1 MSYSSCRAHF
11 FLCSSQT
18 PLPIHSQQWF
28 QNIDNLSGLCV
39 PDMPFS
45 LIENLAASKKHFF
58 FFSAWKSRGGECEQ
72 IARNNHLYASAFLS
86 QEASSFFSR
95 FPISLPPFSTMVI
108 KDGKVHRRSTIT
120 TTPPPLNPVE
130 RAYASELA
138 SLQKRVKSNPHQ
150 DYYYHD
156 TSTTGTT
163 PKWTLKRKRSLTKSN
178 LQHHNKRNN
187 NDKRSSSSSNN
198 NKPESESESESPTAV
213 DLISPTG
220 QTHWSTISLSD
231 LLATPRRSD
240 IPDFPGKTDR
250 HVYRDKAYKRARAGL
265 LKSRYSPWDYV
276 SNGALP
282 NTACKIQSPKEK
294 IWWKIQNI
302 AYDRRDANGI
312 MIREG
317 YLTEWYFNAELG
329 RGGVWYRQPKML
341 EPGPRGYLPKAW
353 LYRWV
358 VVARR
363 NKGGEWW
370 DGGIG
375 PRDERVE
382 IYCYD
387 HDHDHDHALV
397 GVDVESG
404 KNTKATA
411 TATVVEK
418 RSSSSSSMKKISPV
432 LDSTGL
438 SFCRWEKVQQQ
449 QEQHQQQ
456 LKKAPPPPP
465 PPPNPTL
472 PHLPNLPNPSNN
484 NNKNNTKKPSANR
497 KRKRKSKLVPD
508 SIINPHNPHDLHPHP
523 NTDDKEQPP
532 PKRHQ
537 THQKRPSAPTP
548 IPIPTAVKATTSPK
562 FHYTK
567 EFSAEIDE
575 AGLSIV
581 RWRRRHHNL

>member
-1 MSYSSCRAHF
+1 
-11 FLCSSQT
+11 
-18 PLPIHSQQWF
+18 
-28 QNIDNLSGLCV
+28 
-39 PDMPFS
+39 
-45 LIENLAASKKHFF
+45 
-58 FFSAWKSRGGECEQ
+58 
-72 IARNNHLYASAFLS
+72 
-86 QEASSFFSR
+86 
-95 FPISLPPFSTMVI
+95 MVI
-108 KDGKVHRRSTIT
+108 TDGKVHRRSTIT
-120 TTPPPLNPVE
+120 TTKTTTPLNPVE

-178 LQHHNKRNN
+178 LHHHNKRNKN
-187 NDKRSSSSSNN
+187 NN
-198 NKPESESESESPTAV
+198 NKRNSSSKPEESPTAV

-220 QTHWSTISLSD
+220 QTHWSTISLTD

-265 LKSRYSPWDYV
+265 LKSQYSPWDYV

-282 NTACKIQSPKEK
+282 VSEQPNKFISPKEK
-294 IWWKIQNI
+294 IWWKIQNT
-302 AYDRRDANGI
+302 AYDRRDADGI

-317 YLTEWYFNAELG
+317 YLTEWYFNAEL

-341 EPGPRGYLPKAW
+341 EPGPRGYVPKAW

-358 VVARR
+358 VVARRR

-382 IYCYD
+382 IFYY
-387 HDHDHDHALV
+387 HDHALV

-404 KNTKATA
+404 NITEAAT
-411 TATVVEK
+411 TAVEK
-418 RSSSSSSMKKISPV
+418 GKKISPV

-438 SFCRWEKVQQQ
+438 SFCRWEKAQQQ
-449 QEQHQQQ
+449 QHQEQHQ

-465 PPPNPTL
+465 PQPNPTL
-472 PHLPNLPNPSNN
+472 PHLPNPSSNN
-484 NNKNNTKKPSANR
+484 NNNNTKKTPTN
-497 KRKRKSKLVPD
+497 RKRKSKLQLVPD
-508 SIINPHNPHDLHPHP
+508 SIINPHNPHDLHLHP
-523 NTDDKEQPP
+523 NTDDKDQPPP

-537 THQKRPSAPTP
+537 THQKKSSTP
-548 IPIPTAVKATTSPK
+548 IPTTVKATTTATTTSPK

>member
-1 MSYSSCRAHF
+1 
-11 FLCSSQT
+11 
-18 PLPIHSQQWF
+18 
-28 QNIDNLSGLCV
+28 
-39 PDMPFS
+39 
-45 LIENLAASKKHFF
+45 
-58 FFSAWKSRGGECEQ
+58 
-72 IARNNHLYASAFLS
+72 
-86 QEASSFFSR
+86 
-95 FPISLPPFSTMVI
+95 MVI
-108 KDGKVHRRSTIT
+108 TDGKVHRRSTITTTT

-130 RAYASELA
+130 RAYATELA

-178 LQHHNKRNN
+178 LHHHNKRS
-187 NDKRSSSSSNN
+187 KS
-198 NKPESESESESPTAV
+198 KPEENEESPTAV

-220 QTHWSTISLSD
+220 QTHWSTISLTD

-265 LKSRYSPWDYV
+265 LKSQYSPWDYV

-282 NTACKIQSPKEK
+282 ESASEQQPNKFISPKEK
-294 IWWKIQNI
+294 IWWKIQNT
-302 AYDRRDANGI
+302 AYDRRDADGI

-317 YLTEWYFNAELG
+317 YLTEWYFNAEL

-363 NKGGEWW
+363 NKGGECW

-375 PRDERVE
+375 PRGERVE

-387 HDHDHDHALV
+387 HDHDHALV
-397 GVDVESG
+397 GVDMESG
-404 KNTKATA
+404 NNTEATA
-411 TATVVEK
+411 MATVVEK
-418 RSSSSSSMKKISPV
+418 GSSSSSMKKIIPV
-432 LDSTGL
+432 IDSTGL
-438 SFCRWEKVQQQ
+438 SFCRWEKVQK
-449 QEQHQQQ
+449 QHQ
-456 LKKAPPPPP
+456 LKKAAAPPPPP
-465 PPPNPTL
+465 PNQTLPHPPNPS
-472 PHLPNLPNPSNN
+472 SNN
-484 NNKNNTKKPSANR
+484 KKPPTNR
-497 KRKRKSKLVPD
+497 KRKLQLQLVPD
-508 SIINPHNPHDLHPHP
+508 PINPHP
-523 NTDDKEQPP
+523 NTDDKDQPP

-537 THQKRPSAPTP
+537 TRNNQNQQKNHPISTTPT
-548 IPIPTAVKATTSPK
+548 VKATTTATTSTTPK

-581 RWRRRHHNL
+581 RWRRRHHDS

>member
-1 MSYSSCRAHF
+1 
-11 FLCSSQT
+11 
-18 PLPIHSQQWF
+18 
-28 QNIDNLSGLCV
+28 
-39 PDMPFS
+39 
-45 LIENLAASKKHFF
+45 
-58 FFSAWKSRGGECEQ
+58 
-72 IARNNHLYASAFLS
+72 
-86 QEASSFFSR
+86 
-95 FPISLPPFSTMVI
+95 MVI
-108 KDGKVHRRSTIT
+108 TDGKVHRRSTIT
-120 TTPPPLNPVE
+120 TTTTPPPLNPAE

-156 TSTTGTT
+156 TSTAGTT

-178 LQHHNKRNN
+178 LHHHNKRNN
-187 NDKRSSSSSNN
+187 SSSSNS
-198 NKPESESESESPTAV
+198 KPEENEESESPTAV

-220 QTHWSTISLSD
+220 QTHWSTISLTD
-231 LLATPRRSD
+231 LLAAPRRSD

-265 LKSRYSPWDYV
+265 LKSQYSPWDYV

-282 NTACKIQSPKEK
+282 ESASEQNKVMRQACKIQSPKEK
-294 IWWKIQNI
+294 IWWKIQNT
-302 AYDRRDANGI
+302 AYDRRDVNGI

-317 YLTEWYFNAELG
+317 YLTEWYFNAEL

-341 EPGPRGYLPKAW
+341 EPGPRGYVPKAW

-358 VVARR
+358 VGRGKRRR
-363 NKGGEWW
+363 NVKGECCWW
-370 DGGIG
+370 DVGIG

-387 HDHDHDHALV
+387 HALV

-404 KNTKATA
+404 KNAEATA
-411 TATVVEK
+411 MATAVVEK
-418 RSSSSSSMKKISPV
+418 GSSSSSSMKKIPV

-438 SFCRWEKVQQQ
+438 SFCRWEKVQEQQ
-449 QEQHQQQ
+449 HQ
-456 LKKAPPPPP
+456 LKKAAAAPQPNQTLPH
-465 PPPNPTL
+465 PPNPS
-472 PHLPNLPNPSNN
+472 SNN
-484 NNKNNTKKPSANR
+484 KKPPNNR
-497 KRKRKSKLVPD
+497 KRKLQLQLVPD
-508 SIINPHNPHDLHPHP
+508 PINPHP

-537 THQKRPSAPTP
+537 TRNNQNQQKSPPISTTPT
-548 IPIPTAVKATTSPK
+548 VKATTTATSTTPK

>member
-1 MSYSSCRAHF
+1 
-11 FLCSSQT
+11 
-18 PLPIHSQQWF
+18 
-28 QNIDNLSGLCV
+28 
-39 PDMPFS
+39 
-45 LIENLAASKKHFF
+45 
-58 FFSAWKSRGGECEQ
+58 
-72 IARNNHLYASAFLS
+72 
-86 QEASSFFSR
+86 
-95 FPISLPPFSTMVI
+95 MVI
-108 KDGKVHRRSTIT
+108 TDGKVHRRSTIT
-120 TTPPPLNPVE
+120 TTTTPPPPLNPVE
-130 RAYASELA
+130 RAYATELA
-138 SLQKRVKSNPHQ
+138 SLQKRVNSNPHQ

-178 LQHHNKRNN
+178 LHHHNKRNN
-187 NDKRSSSSSNN
+187 KRSSNNSSNS
-198 NKPESESESESPTAV
+198 KPESEKESESPTAV

-220 QTHWSTISLSD
+220 QTHWSTISLTD

-265 LKSRYSPWDYV
+265 LKSQYSPWDYV

-282 NTACKIQSPKEK
+282 ESASASEQQPNKFISPKEK
-294 IWWKIQNI
+294 IWWKIQNT
-302 AYDRRDANGI
+302 AYDRRDADGI

-317 YLTEWYFNAELG
+317 YLTEWYFNAEL

-341 EPGPRGYLPKAW
+341 EPGPRGYVPKAW

-363 NKGGEWW
+363 RNKGGECW

-375 PRDERVE
+375 PRDERIE
-382 IYCYD
+382 IFCY
-387 HDHDHDHALV
+387 DHALV

-404 KNTKATA
+404 NNTQAAT
-411 TATVVEK
+411 TVEK
-418 RSSSSSSMKKISPV
+418 GSSSSSSMKKITSV

-449 QEQHQQQ
+449 QHQ
-456 LKKAPPPPP
+456 LRIPAPPA
-465 PPPNPTL
+465 PPPNPTP
-472 PHLPNLPNPSNN
+472 PHLPNPSSND
-484 NNKNNTKKPSANR
+484 NNKNKKPPTNR
-497 KRKRKSKLVPD
+497 KRKLQPQLVPD
-508 SIINPHNPHDLHPHP
+508 SINPHPHP

-537 THQKRPSAPTP
+537 TRNNQNQQKSPPISTTPT
-548 IPIPTAVKATTSPK
+548 VKAFTTTATTTTPK

-581 RWRRRHHNL
+581 RWRRRHHDS

>member
-1 MSYSSCRAHF
+1 
-11 FLCSSQT
+11 
-18 PLPIHSQQWF
+18 
-28 QNIDNLSGLCV
+28 
-39 PDMPFS
+39 
-45 LIENLAASKKHFF
+45 
-58 FFSAWKSRGGECEQ
+58 
-72 IARNNHLYASAFLS
+72 
-86 QEASSFFSR
+86 
-95 FPISLPPFSTMVI
+95 MVI
-108 KDGKVHRRSTIT
+108 TDGKVHRRSTIT
-120 TTPPPLNPVE
+120 TTTATTTLLNPVE
-130 RAYASELA
+130 RAYATELA

-178 LQHHNKRNN
+178 LHHHNKRNN
-187 NDKRSSSSSNN
+187 NKRSSNN
-198 NKPESESESESPTAV
+198 SKPEEKEESPTAV

-231 LLATPRRSD
+231 LLAAPRRSD

-265 LKSRYSPWDYV
+265 LKSKYSPWDYV

-282 NTACKIQSPKEK
+282 ASASASEQQSNKGPQQQQLQQQPNKIQTPKEK
-294 IWWKIQNI
+294 IWWKIQNT

-317 YLTEWYFNAELG
+317 YLTEWYFNAEL

-341 EPGPRGYLPKAW
+341 EPGPRGYVPKAW

-363 NKGGEWW
+363 NKGGECW
-370 DGGIG
+370 DVGIG

-382 IYCYD
+382 IFYYY
-387 HDHDHDHALV
+387 HDHDHALV
-397 GVDVESG
+397 GVGVESG
-404 KNTKATA
+404 KNTEATA
-411 TATVVEK
+411 TATAVEK
-418 RSSSSSSMKKISPV
+418 RSSSSMKKITPV

-449 QEQHQQQ
+449 QQQ
-456 LKKAPPPPP
+456 LRIPAPAP

-472 PHLPNLPNPSNN
+472 SHLPNPSNN
-484 NNKNNTKKPSANR
+484 NKKPPT
-497 KRKRKSKLVPD
+497 KRKRKLQLQLVPD
-508 SIINPHNPHDLHPHP
+508 SIINPHNPHPHLHP
-523 NTDDKEQPP
+523 NTDDKEPSSQPPP

-537 THQKRPSAPTP
+537 TRNNQNQQKNPPISTTTTPT
-548 IPIPTAVKATTSPK
+548 TVEATTSTTPK

-581 RWRRRHHNL
+581 RWRRRHHDS

>member
-1 MSYSSCRAHF
+1 
-11 FLCSSQT
+11 
-18 PLPIHSQQWF
+18 
-28 QNIDNLSGLCV
+28 
-39 PDMPFS
+39 
-45 LIENLAASKKHFF
+45 
-58 FFSAWKSRGGECEQ
+58 
-72 IARNNHLYASAFLS
+72 
-86 QEASSFFSR
+86 
-95 FPISLPPFSTMVI
+95 MVI
-108 KDGKVHRRSTIT
+108 TDGKVHRRSTIT
-120 TTPPPLNPVE
+120 TTTATPPLNPAE

-178 LQHHNKRNN
+178 LHHHNKRNN
-187 NDKRSSSSSNN
+187 NNS
-198 NKPESESESESPTAV
+198 KPESEKESESPTAV

-220 QTHWSTISLSD
+220 QTHWSTISLTD

-282 NTACKIQSPKEK
+282 NTACKVQTPKEK

-341 EPGPRGYLPKAW
+341 EPGPRGYVPKAW

-363 NKGGEWW
+363 NKGGECW

-387 HDHDHDHALV
+387 HALV

-404 KNTKATA
+404 NNTEATA
-411 TATVVEK
+411 TAVEK
-418 RSSSSSSMKKISPV
+418 RSSSSSSMKNLSPV
-432 LDSTGL
+432 LESTGL

-449 QEQHQQQ
+449 QHQQ
-456 LKKAPPPPP
+456 LKKA

-472 PHLPNLPNPSNN
+472 PHLPNPSSSNNN
-484 NNKNNTKKPSANR
+484 NNKNTKKPPTNR
-497 KRKRKSKLVPD
+497 KRKLQLQLVPD
-508 SIINPHNPHDLHPHP
+508 SINPHPHP
-523 NTDDKEQPP
+523 NTEDKDQPP

-537 THQKRPSAPTP
+537 TRNHQTHQKKPSTPTP
-548 IPIPTAVKATTSPK
+548 IPTTVKAFTTTATTTTPR

-581 RWRRRHHNL
+581 RWRRRQS

>member
-1 MSYSSCRAHF
+1 
-11 FLCSSQT
+11 
-18 PLPIHSQQWF
+18 
-28 QNIDNLSGLCV
+28 
-39 PDMPFS
+39 
-45 LIENLAASKKHFF
+45 
-58 FFSAWKSRGGECEQ
+58 
-72 IARNNHLYASAFLS
+72 
-86 QEASSFFSR
+86 
-95 FPISLPPFSTMVI
+95 MVI
-108 KDGKVHRRSTIT
+108 TDGKVHRRSTIT
-120 TTPPPLNPVE
+120 TTTTPLNPVE
-130 RAYASELA
+130 RAYATELA

-150 DYYYHD
+150 NYYYHD

-178 LQHHNKRNN
+178 LHHHNKRN
-187 NDKRSSSSSNN
+187 KNN
-198 NKPESESESESPTAV
+198 NSKPEEKEKEESPTAV

-231 LLATPRRSD
+231 LLAAPRRSD

-265 LKSRYSPWDYV
+265 LKSQYSPWDYV

-282 NTACKIQSPKEK
+282 ESASEQPNKGQQQQQQQPNKILSPKEK
-294 IWWKIQNI
+294 IWWKIQNT

-317 YLTEWYFNAELG
+317 YLTEWYFNSEL

-341 EPGPRGYLPKAW
+341 EPGPEGYVPKAW

-363 NKGGEWW
+363 NKGGECW
-370 DGGIG
+370 DVGIG

-382 IYCYD
+382 IYYY
-387 HDHDHDHALV
+387 HDHALV

-404 KNTKATA
+404 NNTEAAT
-411 TATVVEK
+411 TAVEK
-418 RSSSSSSMKKISPV
+418 GKKITPV

-438 SFCRWEKVQQQ
+438 SFCRWEKVQ
-449 QEQHQQQ
+449 EQQQQ
-456 LKKAPPPPP
+456 LRIPPAAATAPPPQ
-465 PPPNPTL
+465 PNQIPL
-472 PHLPNLPNPSNN
+472 HPPNPSNN
-484 NNKNNTKKPSANR
+484 NNNNKKPPT
-497 KRKRKSKLVPD
+497 KRKRKTKLQLVPD
-508 SIINPHNPHDLHPHP
+508 SINPHP
-523 NTDDKEQPP
+523 NTDDKEPPSSSQPPP

-537 THQKRPSAPTP
+537 THQKKPSTPTP
-548 IPIPTAVKATTSPK
+548 TTVKATTSTTPK

-581 RWRRRHHNL
+581 RWRRRHHNS

>member
-1 MSYSSCRAHF
+1 
-11 FLCSSQT
+11 
-18 PLPIHSQQWF
+18 
-28 QNIDNLSGLCV
+28 
-39 PDMPFS
+39 
-45 LIENLAASKKHFF
+45 
-58 FFSAWKSRGGECEQ
+58 
-72 IARNNHLYASAFLS
+72 
-86 QEASSFFSR
+86 
-95 FPISLPPFSTMVI
+95 MVI
-108 KDGKVHRRSTIT
+108 TDGKVHRRSTIT
-120 TTPPPLNPVE
+120 TTTTPLNPVE
-130 RAYASELA
+130 RAYATELA

-178 LQHHNKRNN
+178 LHHHNKRN
-187 NDKRSSSSSNN
+187 KNN
-198 NKPESESESESPTAV
+198 NSKPEEKEKEESPTAV

-220 QTHWSTISLSD
+220 QTHWSTISLTD
-231 LLATPRRSD
+231 LLAAPRRSD

-265 LKSRYSPWDYV
+265 LKSQYSPWDYV

-282 NTACKIQSPKEK
+282 ESASEQPNKGQQQQQQQQQQPNKIQSPKEK
-294 IWWKIQNI
+294 IWWKIQNT

-317 YLTEWYFNAELG
+317 YLTEWYFNSEL

-341 EPGPRGYLPKAW
+341 EPGPEGYVPKAW

-363 NKGGEWW
+363 NKGGECW
-370 DGGIG
+370 DVGIG

-382 IYCYD
+382 IYYY
-387 HDHDHDHALV
+387 HDHALV

-404 KNTKATA
+404 NNTEAAT
-411 TATVVEK
+411 TAVEK
-418 RSSSSSSMKKISPV
+418 GKKSTPV

-438 SFCRWEKVQQQ
+438 SFCRWEKVQEQQ
-449 QEQHQQQ
+449 QQQQQ
-456 LKKAPPPPP
+456 LRIPATAPPPP
-465 PPPNPTL
+465 NTTL
-472 PHLPNLPNPSNN
+472 PHLPNPSNN
-484 NNKNNTKKPSANR
+484 NNNKTPT
-497 KRKRKSKLVPD
+497 KRKRKTKTKLVPD
-508 SIINPHNPHDLHPHP
+508 SIINPHNPHNLHLHP
-523 NTDDKEQPP
+523 NTDDKDQPP

-537 THQKRPSAPTP
+537 TRNNQNQQKNPPISASTTPTP
-548 IPIPTAVKATTSPK
+548 TTPTTVTTTTPK

-581 RWRRRHHNL
+581 RWRRRHHDS

>member
-1 MSYSSCRAHF
+1 
-11 FLCSSQT
+11 
-18 PLPIHSQQWF
+18 
-28 QNIDNLSGLCV
+28 
-39 PDMPFS
+39 
-45 LIENLAASKKHFF
+45 
-58 FFSAWKSRGGECEQ
+58 
-72 IARNNHLYASAFLS
+72 
-86 QEASSFFSR
+86 
-95 FPISLPPFSTMVI
+95 MVI
-108 KDGKVHRRSTIT
+108 TDGKVHRRSTIT
-120 TTPPPLNPVE
+120 TTTTPLNPVE
-130 RAYASELA
+130 RAYATELA

-156 TSTTGTT
+156 TSTTDT

-178 LQHHNKRNN
+178 LHHHNKRN
-187 NDKRSSSSSNN
+187 KRSSNSNS
-198 NKPESESESESPTAV
+198 KPEEKEESPTAV

-220 QTHWSTISLSD
+220 QTHWSTISLTD
-231 LLATPRRSD
+231 LLAAPRRSD

-265 LKSRYSPWDYV
+265 LKSQYSPWDYV

-282 NTACKIQSPKEK
+282 ESEQPNKIQSPKEK
-294 IWWKIQNI
+294 VWWKIQNT

-341 EPGPRGYLPKAW
+341 EPGPRGYVPKAW

-358 VVARR
+358 VDVRRRRRR
-363 NKGGEWW
+363 NVKGECCWW
-370 DGGIG
+370 DVGIG

-382 IYCYD
+382 IFYYD
-387 HDHDHDHALV
+387 HDRDHHALV

-404 KNTKATA
+404 NNAEAATA
-411 TATVVEK
+411 AVVEK
-418 RSSSSSSMKKISPV
+418 GSSSSSSSMKKITPV

-449 QEQHQQQ
+449 KQ
-456 LKKAPPPPP
+456 LRIPPPPP
-465 PPPNPTL
+465 PQPNPTL
-472 PHLPNLPNPSNN
+472 PHLPNPSNN
-484 NNKNNTKKPSANR
+484 NNKKPPTN
-497 KRKRKSKLVPD
+497 RKRKSKLQLVPD
-508 SIINPHNPHDLHPHP
+508 SINPHPHP

-537 THQKRPSAPTP
+537 THQKKSSTP
-548 IPIPTAVKATTSPK
+548 IPTTVKATTTATTTSPK

-581 RWRRRHHNL
+581 RWRRRHHNSN

>member
-1 MSYSSCRAHF
+1 
-11 FLCSSQT
+11 
-18 PLPIHSQQWF
+18 
-28 QNIDNLSGLCV
+28 
-39 PDMPFS
+39 
-45 LIENLAASKKHFF
+45 
-58 FFSAWKSRGGECEQ
+58 
-72 IARNNHLYASAFLS
+72 
-86 QEASSFFSR
+86 
-95 FPISLPPFSTMVI
+95 MVI
-108 KDGKVHRRSTIT
+108 TDGKVHRRSTITTT

-156 TSTTGTT
+156 TSTAGTT

-178 LQHHNKRNN
+178 LHHHNKRSNKRNN
-187 NDKRSSSSSNN
+187 S
-198 NKPESESESESPTAV
+198 KPEEKEESESPTAV

-220 QTHWSTISLSD
+220 QTHWSTISLTD

-265 LKSRYSPWDYV
+265 LKSQYSPWDYV

-282 NTACKIQSPKEK
+282 ESASEQNKHQQQQLQQQPNKILTPKEK
-294 IWWKIQNI
+294 IWWKIQNT
-302 AYDRRDANGI
+302 AYDRRDADGI

-317 YLTEWYFNAELG
+317 YLTEWYFNAEL

-341 EPGPRGYLPKAW
+341 EPGPRGYVPKAW

-363 NKGGEWW
+363 NNGGECW

-375 PRDERVE
+375 PRGERVE

-387 HDHDHDHALV
+387 HDHALV
-397 GVDVESG
+397 G
-404 KNTKATA
+404 
-411 TATVVEK
+411 
-418 RSSSSSSMKKISPV
+418 
-432 LDSTGL
+432 
-438 SFCRWEKVQQQ
+438 
-449 QEQHQQQ
+449 QEQQHQ
-456 LKKAPPPPP
+456 LKKAAAAPQ
-465 PPPNPTL
+465 PPNPTP
-472 PHLPNLPNPSNN
+472 PHLPNPSSNN
-484 NNKNNTKKPSANR
+484 NKKPSTNRKR

-508 SIINPHNPHDLHPHP
+508 SIISPYNPHNLHLHP
-523 NTDDKEQPP
+523 NTDDKDQPP

-537 THQKRPSAPTP
+537 TRQKKPSTPTP
-548 IPIPTAVKATTSPK
+548 IPTTVKATTPK

>member
-1 MSYSSCRAHF
+1 
-11 FLCSSQT
+11 
-18 PLPIHSQQWF
+18 
-28 QNIDNLSGLCV
+28 
-39 PDMPFS
+39 
-45 LIENLAASKKHFF
+45 
-58 FFSAWKSRGGECEQ
+58 
-72 IARNNHLYASAFLS
+72 
-86 QEASSFFSR
+86 
-95 FPISLPPFSTMVI
+95 MVI
-108 KDGKVHRRSTIT
+108 TDGKVHRRSTIT
-120 TTPPPLNPVE
+120 TTTTTPLNPVE
-130 RAYASELA
+130 RAYATELA

-150 DYYYHD
+150 DYYYHE

-178 LQHHNKRNN
+178 LHHHNKRNN
-187 NDKRSSSSSNN
+187 NNNKRNNSSNS
-198 NKPESESESESPTAV
+198 KPEENEESESPTAV

-220 QTHWSTISLSD
+220 QTHWSTISLTD

-265 LKSRYSPWDYV
+265 LKSQYSPWDYV

-282 NTACKIQSPKEK
+282 NTACKVQTPKEK
-294 IWWKIQNI
+294 LWWKIQNI

-317 YLTEWYFNAELG
+317 YLTEWYFNAEL

-341 EPGPRGYLPKAW
+341 EPGPRGYVPKAW

-387 HDHDHDHALV
+387 HDHAVV

-404 KNTKATA
+404 KNAEATA
-411 TATVVEK
+411 KAVEK
-418 RSSSSSSMKKISPV
+418 RSSSSSSSMKNITPV
-432 LDSTGL
+432 IDSTGL
-438 SFCRWEKVQQQ
+438 WEKVQQQ
-449 QEQHQQQ
+449 QHQ
-456 LKKAPPPPP
+456 LKKSPPPPSP
-465 PPPNPTL
+465 QPNPTL
-472 PHLPNLPNPSNN
+472 PHLPHPPNPSNN
-484 NNKNNTKKPSANR
+484 NNNTKKPPT
-497 KRKRKSKLVPD
+497 KRKRKLQPQLVPD
-508 SIINPHNPHDLHPHP
+508 SIINPHNPHNPHLHP
-523 NTDDKEQPP
+523 NTDDKEPPP

-537 THQKRPSAPTP
+537 TRNNQNQQKNPPISTTPT
-548 IPIPTAVKATTSPK
+548 VKAFTTTATSTTPR

-581 RWRRRHHNL
+581 RWRRRHHDS

>member
-1 MSYSSCRAHF
+1 
-11 FLCSSQT
+11 
-18 PLPIHSQQWF
+18 
-28 QNIDNLSGLCV
+28 
-39 PDMPFS
+39 
-45 LIENLAASKKHFF
+45 
-58 FFSAWKSRGGECEQ
+58 
-72 IARNNHLYASAFLS
+72 
-86 QEASSFFSR
+86 
-95 FPISLPPFSTMVI
+95 MVI
-108 KDGKVHRRSTIT
+108 TDGKVHRRSTIT
-120 TTPPPLNPVE
+120 TTPLNPVE
-130 RAYASELA
+130 RAYATELA

-178 LQHHNKRNN
+178 LHHHNKRN
-187 NDKRSSSSSNN
+187 KNN
-198 NKPESESESESPTAV
+198 NSKPEEKEESPTAV

-220 QTHWSTISLSD
+220 QTHWSTISLTD
-231 LLATPRRSD
+231 LLAAPRRSD

-265 LKSRYSPWDYV
+265 LKSKYSPWDYV

-282 NTACKIQSPKEK
+282 ESASEQQSNKVMRQANKIQSPKEK
-294 IWWKIQNI
+294 IWWKIQNT

-317 YLTEWYFNAELG
+317 YLTEWYFNSEL

-341 EPGPRGYLPKAW
+341 EPGPRGYVPKAW

-363 NKGGEWW
+363 NHGGECW
-370 DGGIG
+370 DVGIG

-382 IYCYD
+382 IYC
-387 HDHDHDHALV
+387 HHALV
-397 GVDVESG
+397 GLDMESG
-404 KNTKATA
+404 KNTEAATTA
-411 TATVVEK
+411 TAVEK
-418 RSSSSSSMKKISPV
+418 GSSSSMKKITPV

-449 QEQHQQQ
+449 QQQ
-456 LKKAPPPPP
+456 LRIPPPAATAPPPQ
-465 PPPNPTL
+465 PNPTP
-472 PHLPNLPNPSNN
+472 PHLPNPSNN
-484 NNKNNTKKPSANR
+484 NNKNKKTPTNR
-497 KRKRKSKLVPD
+497 KRKTKLQLVPG
-508 SIINPHNPHDLHPHP
+508 SSNPHP
-523 NTDDKEQPP
+523 NTDDKEPSPSPSQPPP

-537 THQKRPSAPTP
+537 THQKKSSTPTP
-548 IPIPTAVKATTSPK
+548 TPTTVKATTSTTPK

-581 RWRRRHHNL
+581 RWRRRHHNSN

>member
-1 MSYSSCRAHF
+1 
-11 FLCSSQT
+11 
-18 PLPIHSQQWF
+18 
-28 QNIDNLSGLCV
+28 
-39 PDMPFS
+39 
-45 LIENLAASKKHFF
+45 
-58 FFSAWKSRGGECEQ
+58 
-72 IARNNHLYASAFLS
+72 
-86 QEASSFFSR
+86 
-95 FPISLPPFSTMVI
+95 MVI
-108 KDGKVHRRSTIT
+108 TDGKVHRRSTIT
-120 TTPPPLNPVE
+120 TTTTPLNPVE
-130 RAYASELA
+130 RAYATELA

-156 TSTTGTT
+156 TSTTDTT

-178 LQHHNKRNN
+178 LHHHNKRN
-187 NDKRSSSSSNN
+187 KNN
-198 NKPESESESESPTAV
+198 NSKPEEKEESPTAV

-220 QTHWSTISLSD
+220 QTHWSTISLTD
-231 LLATPRRSD
+231 LLAAPRRSD

-265 LKSRYSPWDYV
+265 LKSQYSPWDYV

-282 NTACKIQSPKEK
+282 ESASEQNKHHQQQQQQPNKILSPKEK
-294 IWWKIQNI
+294 IWWKIQNT

-317 YLTEWYFNAELG
+317 YLTEWYFNSEL

-341 EPGPRGYLPKAW
+341 EPGPRGYVPKAW

-363 NKGGEWW
+363 NNGGECW
-370 DGGIG
+370 DVGIG

-382 IYCYD
+382 VFYY
-387 HDHDHDHALV
+387 DHALV

-404 KNTKATA
+404 NNTEAAT
-411 TATVVEK
+411 TAVEK
-418 RSSSSSSMKKISPV
+418 GKKSTPV

-438 SFCRWEKVQQQ
+438 SFCRWEKVQEQ
-449 QEQHQQQ
+449 QHQ
-456 LKKAPPPPP
+456 LRIPAAPA

-472 PHLPNLPNPSNN
+472 PHLPNPSKN
-484 NNKNNTKKPSANR
+484 NNKKTPT
-497 KRKRKSKLVPD
+497 KRKRKSKLQLVPD
-508 SIINPHNPHDLHPHP
+508 SINPHPHP
-523 NTDDKEQPP
+523 NTDDKEPSSSSQPPP

-537 THQKRPSAPTP
+537 THQKKPSTPTT
-548 IPIPTAVKATTSPK
+548 PTTVKANTSTTPK

-581 RWRRRHHNL
+581 RWRRRHHNS

>member
-1 MSYSSCRAHF
+1 
-11 FLCSSQT
+11 
-18 PLPIHSQQWF
+18 
-28 QNIDNLSGLCV
+28 
-39 PDMPFS
+39 
-45 LIENLAASKKHFF
+45 
-58 FFSAWKSRGGECEQ
+58 
-72 IARNNHLYASAFLS
+72 
-86 QEASSFFSR
+86 
-95 FPISLPPFSTMVI
+95 MVI
-108 KDGKVHRRSTIT
+108 TDGKVHRRSTIT
-120 TTPPPLNPVE
+120 TTSTTTTSLNPVE
-130 RAYASELA
+130 RAYATELA

-178 LQHHNKRNN
+178 LHHHNKRN
-187 NDKRSSSSSNN
+187 KNN
-198 NKPESESESESPTAV
+198 NSKPEEKESESPTAV

-231 LLATPRRSD
+231 LLAAPRRSD

-265 LKSRYSPWDYV
+265 LKSKYSPWDYV

-282 NTACKIQSPKEK
+282 ASASASEQNKHQQQQQQPNKILSPKEK
-294 IWWKIQNI
+294 IWWKIQNT

-317 YLTEWYFNAELG
+317 YLTEWYFNAEL

-358 VVARR
+358 VGRR
-363 NKGGEWW
+363 AKRNVEGECWW
-370 DGGIG
+370 DVGIG

-382 IYCYD
+382 IYC
-387 HDHDHDHALV
+387 HHALV

-404 KNTKATA
+404 NNTEATA
-411 TATVVEK
+411 TATAVEK
-418 RSSSSSSMKKISPV
+418 RSSSSFMKKITPV
-432 LDSTGL
+432 IDSTGL
-438 SFCRWEKVQQQ
+438 SVCRWEKVQQQ
-449 QEQHQQQ
+449 QEQHQQ
-456 LKKAPPPPP
+456 LKKAP

-472 PHLPNLPNPSNN
+472 PHLPNPSNN
-484 NNKNNTKKPSANR
+484 NNIKTTPT
-497 KRKRKSKLVPD
+497 KRKRKLQLQLVPD
-508 SIINPHNPHDLHPHP
+508 SINPHPHP

-537 THQKRPSAPTP
+537 TRNNQNQQKNPPISTPTT
-548 IPIPTAVKATTSPK
+548 PTLKATTTLKAITTSTSPK

-575 AGLSIV
+575 AGLSVV
-581 RWRRRHHNL
+581 RWRRRHHDS

>member
-1 MSYSSCRAHF
+1 
-11 FLCSSQT
+11 
-18 PLPIHSQQWF
+18 
-28 QNIDNLSGLCV
+28 
-39 PDMPFS
+39 
-45 LIENLAASKKHFF
+45 
-58 FFSAWKSRGGECEQ
+58 
-72 IARNNHLYASAFLS
+72 
-86 QEASSFFSR
+86 
-95 FPISLPPFSTMVI
+95 MVI

-120 TTPPPLNPVE
+120 TTTTTPPPLNPVE
-130 RAYASELA
+130 QAYASELA

-178 LQHHNKRNN
+178 LHHHNKR
-187 NDKRSSSSSNN
+187 SSSNS
-198 NKPESESESESPTAV
+198 KPEKESESPTAV

-220 QTHWSTISLSD
+220 QTHWSTISLTD

-265 LKSRYSPWDYV
+265 LKSQYSPWDYV

-282 NTACKIQSPKEK
+282 NTACKIQPNKILSPKEK
-294 IWWKIQNI
+294 IWWKIQNT
-302 AYDRRDANGI
+302 AYDRRDADGI

-317 YLTEWYFNAELG
+317 YLTEWYFNAEL

-341 EPGPRGYLPKAW
+341 EPGPRGYVPKAW

-370 DGGIG
+370 DGGVG

-387 HDHDHDHALV
+387 HAIV

-404 KNTKATA
+404 NNMEATA
-411 TATVVEK
+411 ATAVVEK
-418 RSSSSSSMKKISPV
+418 GSSSSSSSMKKITPV

-438 SFCRWEKVQQQ
+438 SFCRWEKVQEQQ
-449 QEQHQQQ
+449 QHQ
-456 LKKAPPPPP
+456 LKKAPPPPQ
-465 PPPNPTL
+465 PNPTL
-472 PHLPNLPNPSNN
+472 PHLPNPSSSNN
-484 NNKNNTKKPSANR
+484 NNNKKPPTNR
-497 KRKRKSKLVPD
+497 KLQLQPQLVPD
-508 SIINPHNPHDLHPHP
+508 SINPHPHP
-523 NTDDKEQPP
+523 NTDDKEPPP

-537 THQKRPSAPTP
+537 THQKKPSTPTP
-548 IPIPTAVKATTSPK
+548 TTVKATTTATSTTPK

-581 RWRRRHHNL
+581 RWRRRHHNS

>member
-1 MSYSSCRAHF
+1 
-11 FLCSSQT
+11 
-18 PLPIHSQQWF
+18 
-28 QNIDNLSGLCV
+28 
-39 PDMPFS
+39 
-45 LIENLAASKKHFF
+45 
-58 FFSAWKSRGGECEQ
+58 
-72 IARNNHLYASAFLS
+72 
-86 QEASSFFSR
+86 
-95 FPISLPPFSTMVI
+95 MVI
-108 KDGKVHRRSTIT
+108 TDGKVHRRSTITTT

-138 SLQKRVKSNPHQ
+138 SLQKRAKSNPHQ

-178 LQHHNKRNN
+178 LHHHNKRNN
-187 NDKRSSSSSNN
+187 NNKRNNSSNS
-198 NKPESESESESPTAV
+198 KPEKESESPTAV

-220 QTHWSTISLSD
+220 QTHWSTISLTD
-231 LLATPRRSD
+231 LLAAPRRSD

-265 LKSRYSPWDYV
+265 LKSQYSPWDYV

-282 NTACKIQSPKEK
+282 ESTSGRQQSNKGQQQQQQPNKILSPKEK
-294 IWWKIQNI
+294 IWWKIQNT

-317 YLTEWYFNAELG
+317 YLTEWYFNSEL

-341 EPGPRGYLPKAW
+341 EPGPRGYVPKAW
-353 LYRWV
+353 LYSWV
-358 VVARR
+358 VDVRR
-363 NKGGEWW
+363 RRKRNVEGEGCW
-370 DGGIG
+370 DVGIG

-382 IYCYD
+382 IFYY
-387 HDHDHDHALV
+387 DHALV

-404 KNTKATA
+404 NITEATA
-411 TATVVEK
+411 VVEK

-432 LDSTGL
+432 IDSTGL

-449 QEQHQQQ
+449 QHQ
-456 LKKAPPPPP
+456 LRIPAPPATAPPPR
-465 PPPNPTL
+465 NPTI
-472 PHLPNLPNPSNN
+472 PHLPNPSNN
-484 NNKNNTKKPSANR
+484 KNNKKPPTNR
-497 KRKRKSKLVPD
+497 KRKLQLQLVPD
-508 SIINPHNPHDLHPHP
+508 SINSHP
-523 NTDDKEQPP
+523 NTDDKEPPP

-537 THQKRPSAPTP
+537 THQKKPSTPTTT
-548 IPIPTAVKATTSPK
+548 PTLKATNTSTTPK

-581 RWRRRHHNL
+581 RWRRRHHDS

>member
-1 MSYSSCRAHF
+1 
-11 FLCSSQT
+11 
-18 PLPIHSQQWF
+18 
-28 QNIDNLSGLCV
+28 
-39 PDMPFS
+39 
-45 LIENLAASKKHFF
+45 
-58 FFSAWKSRGGECEQ
+58 
-72 IARNNHLYASAFLS
+72 
-86 QEASSFFSR
+86 
-95 FPISLPPFSTMVI
+95 MVI
-108 KDGKVHRRSTIT
+108 TDGKVHRRSTIT
-120 TTPPPLNPVE
+120 TTTTPLNPVE
-130 RAYASELA
+130 RAYATELA
-138 SLQKRVKSNPHQ
+138 SLQKRVNSNPHQ

-178 LQHHNKRNN
+178 LHHHNKRN
-187 NDKRSSSSSNN
+187 KNN
-198 NKPESESESESPTAV
+198 NSKPEEKEESPTAV

-220 QTHWSTISLSD
+220 QTHWSTISLTD
-231 LLATPRRSD
+231 LLAAPRRSD

-265 LKSRYSPWDYV
+265 LKSQYSPWDYV

-282 NTACKIQSPKEK
+282 ESASEQQSNKGMRQANKIQSPKEK
-294 IWWKIQNI
+294 IWWKIQNT
-302 AYDRRDANGI
+302 AYDRRDADGI

-317 YLTEWYFNAELG
+317 YLTEWYFNSEL

-341 EPGPRGYLPKAW
+341 EPGPRGYVPKAW

-363 NKGGEWW
+363 NNGGECW
-370 DGGIG
+370 DVGIG

-387 HDHDHDHALV
+387 HALV

-404 KNTKATA
+404 NNIEAAT
-411 TATVVEK
+411 TAVEK
-418 RSSSSSSMKKISPV
+418 GSSSSSSSMKKITPV

-438 SFCRWEKVQQQ
+438 SFCRWEKVQQEQ
-449 QEQHQQQ
+449 QQQQ
-456 LKKAPPPPP
+456 LKKAAAAPPQ
-465 PPPNPTL
+465 PNPTL
-472 PHLPNLPNPSNN
+472 SHLPNPSNN
-484 NNKNNTKKPSANR
+484 NNNNKKPPT
-497 KRKRKSKLVPD
+497 KRKRKSKLQLVPD
-508 SIINPHNPHDLHPHP
+508 SINPHNPHLHP
-523 NTDDKEQPP
+523 NTDDKDQPP

-537 THQKRPSAPTP
+537 THQKKPSTPTP
-548 IPIPTAVKATTSPK
+548 TTVKATTPK

-581 RWRRRHHNL
+581 RWRRRHHDS

>member
-1 MSYSSCRAHF
+1 
-11 FLCSSQT
+11 
-18 PLPIHSQQWF
+18 
-28 QNIDNLSGLCV
+28 
-39 PDMPFS
+39 
-45 LIENLAASKKHFF
+45 
-58 FFSAWKSRGGECEQ
+58 
-72 IARNNHLYASAFLS
+72 
-86 QEASSFFSR
+86 
-95 FPISLPPFSTMVI
+95 MVI
-108 KDGKVHRRSTIT
+108 TDGKVHRRSTITTT

-178 LQHHNKRNN
+178 LHHHNKRN
-187 NDKRSSSSSNN
+187 KRSNS
-198 NKPESESESESPTAV
+198 KPESEKEESPTAV

-220 QTHWSTISLSD
+220 QTHWSTISLTD
-231 LLATPRRSD
+231 LLAAPRRSD

-282 NTACKIQSPKEK
+282 VSASEQQPNKFISPKEK
-294 IWWKIQNI
+294 IWWKIQNT
-302 AYDRRDANGI
+302 AYDRRDADGI

-317 YLTEWYFNAELG
+317 YLTEWYFNAEL

-341 EPGPRGYLPKAW
+341 EPGPRGYVPKAW

-363 NKGGEWW
+363 RNKGGECW

-387 HDHDHDHALV
+387 HHALV

-404 KNTKATA
+404 NSMEATA
-411 TATVVEK
+411 AAAVEK
-418 RSSSSSSMKKISPV
+418 GSSSSSSMKKIIPV
-432 LDSTGL
+432 IDSTGL
-438 SFCRWEKVQQQ
+438 SFCRWEKVQK
-449 QEQHQQQ
+449 QHQ
-456 LKKAPPPPP
+456 LKKAAAPPPPP
-465 PPPNPTL
+465 PNQTLPHPPNPS
-472 PHLPNLPNPSNN
+472 SNN
-484 NNKNNTKKPSANR
+484 KKPPTNR
-497 KRKRKSKLVPD
+497 KRKLQLQLVPD
-508 SIINPHNPHDLHPHP
+508 PINPHP

-537 THQKRPSAPTP
+537 TRNNQNQQKNPPISTPTT
-548 IPIPTAVKATTSPK
+548 PTLKATTSNTPK

-581 RWRRRHHNL
+581 RWRRRHHDS

>member
-1 MSYSSCRAHF
+1 
-11 FLCSSQT
+11 
-18 PLPIHSQQWF
+18 
-28 QNIDNLSGLCV
+28 
-39 PDMPFS
+39 
-45 LIENLAASKKHFF
+45 
-58 FFSAWKSRGGECEQ
+58 
-72 IARNNHLYASAFLS
+72 
-86 QEASSFFSR
+86 
-95 FPISLPPFSTMVI
+95 MVI
-108 KDGKVHRRSTIT
+108 TDGKVHRRSTIT
-120 TTPPPLNPVE
+120 TTTPLNPVE
-130 RAYASELA
+130 RAYATELA

-178 LQHHNKRNN
+178 LHHHNKRN
-187 NDKRSSSSSNN
+187 KNN
-198 NKPESESESESPTAV
+198 NSKPEEKEKEESPTAV

-231 LLATPRRSD
+231 LLAAPRRSD

-265 LKSRYSPWDYV
+265 LKSQYSPWDYV

-282 NTACKIQSPKEK
+282 ESASEQPNKGQQQQQQQQQPNKILSPKEK
-294 IWWKIQNI
+294 IWWKIQNT

-317 YLTEWYFNAELG
+317 YLTEWYFNSEL

-341 EPGPRGYLPKAW
+341 EPGPEGYVPKAW

-363 NKGGEWW
+363 NKGGECW
-370 DGGIG
+370 DVGIG

-382 IYCYD
+382 IFYYD
-387 HDHDHDHALV
+387 HAIV

-404 KNTKATA
+404 NNTEAATTA
-411 TATVVEK
+411 TAVEK
-418 RSSSSSSMKKISPV
+418 RSSSSIMKKIPV

-449 QEQHQQQ
+449 QHQ
-456 LKKAPPPPP
+456 LRIPPAAATAPP

-472 PHLPNLPNPSNN
+472 PHLPNPSNN
-484 NNKNNTKKPSANR
+484 NKKTPT
-497 KRKRKSKLVPD
+497 KRKSKLQLVPD
-508 SIINPHNPHDLHPHP
+508 SINPHNPHL
-523 NTDDKEQPP
+523 TDDKEPPP

-537 THQKRPSAPTP
+537 THQKKPSTPTP
-548 IPIPTAVKATTSPK
+548 TTVKATTSTTPK

-581 RWRRRHHNL
+581 RWRRRHHDS

>member
-1 MSYSSCRAHF
+1 
-11 FLCSSQT
+11 
-18 PLPIHSQQWF
+18 
-28 QNIDNLSGLCV
+28 
-39 PDMPFS
+39 
-45 LIENLAASKKHFF
+45 
-58 FFSAWKSRGGECEQ
+58 
-72 IARNNHLYASAFLS
+72 
-86 QEASSFFSR
+86 
-95 FPISLPPFSTMVI
+95 MVI
-108 KDGKVHRRSTIT
+108 TDGKVHRRSTITTT

-130 RAYASELA
+130 RAYATELA

-178 LQHHNKRNN
+178 LHHHNKRN
-187 NDKRSSSSSNN
+187 KRNSNS
-198 NKPESESESESPTAV
+198 KPEENEESPTAV

-220 QTHWSTISLSD
+220 QTHWSTISLTD
-231 LLATPRRSD
+231 LLAAPRRSD

-265 LKSRYSPWDYV
+265 LKSQYSPWDYV

-282 NTACKIQSPKEK
+282 VSASEQPNKQQQQRQANKFISPKEK
-294 IWWKIQNI
+294 IWWKIQNT

-317 YLTEWYFNAELG
+317 YLTEWYFNAEL

-341 EPGPRGYLPKAW
+341 EPGPRGYLPRAW

-363 NKGGEWW
+363 RNKGGECW
-370 DGGIG
+370 DVGIG

-387 HDHDHDHALV
+387 HALV

-404 KNTKATA
+404 KNAEATA
-411 TATVVEK
+411 TAVVEK
-418 RSSSSSSMKKISPV
+418 GSSSSSSSTKKISPV
-432 LDSTGL
+432 IDSTGL

-449 QEQHQQQ
+449 QQQQQ

-465 PPPNPTL
+465 QPNPTL
-472 PHLPNLPNPSNN
+472 SHLPNPSSN
-484 NNKNNTKKPSANR
+484 NNKKSPTNR
-497 KRKRKSKLVPD
+497 KRKLQPQLVPD
-508 SIINPHNPHDLHPHP
+508 SINPHPHP
-523 NTDDKEQPP
+523 KTDDKEQPP

-537 THQKRPSAPTP
+537 TRNNQNQQKNPPISTTPT
-548 IPIPTAVKATTSPK
+548 VKAFTTTATTTSPK

-581 RWRRRHHNL
+581 RWRRRHHDS

>member
-1 MSYSSCRAHF
+1 MSYSPCRVHL

-18 PLPIHSQQWF
+18 PLLIHSQQWF

-58 FFSAWKSRGGECEQ
+58 FFFSAWKSRGGESEQ

-95 FPISLPPFSTMVI
+95 FSIFLLLPFSTMVI
-108 KDGKVHRRSTIT
+108 TDGKVHRRSTITTTT

-150 DYYYHD
+150 DYYYHA

-178 LQHHNKRNN
+178 LHHHNKRNN
-187 NDKRSSSSSNN
+187 NNNNKRSSSS
-198 NKPESESESESPTAV
+198 KPEESPTAV

-220 QTHWSTISLSD
+220 QTHWSTISLTD

-265 LKSRYSPWDYV
+265 LKSQYSPWDYV

-282 NTACKIQSPKEK
+282 ESASEQQPNKILSPKEK
-294 IWWKIQNI
+294 IWWKIQNT
-302 AYDRRDANGI
+302 AYDRRDADGI

-317 YLTEWYFNAELG
+317 YLTEWYFNAEL

-341 EPGPRGYLPKAW
+341 EPGPRGYVPKAW

-363 NKGGEWW
+363 RNNGGECW
-370 DGGIG
+370 DGGGIG

-387 HDHDHDHALV
+387 DHHALV

-404 KNTKATA
+404 NHMEATA
-411 TATVVEK
+411 VVEK
-418 RSSSSSSMKKISPV
+418 RSSSSTMKHITPV

-438 SFCRWEKVQQQ
+438 SFCRWEKVQEQQ
-449 QEQHQQQ
+449 QQHQ
-456 LKKAPPPPP
+456 LRIPAAAPS
-465 PPPNPTL
+465 PPPNPAL
-472 PHLPNLPNPSNN
+472 PHLPNPS
-484 NNKNNTKKPSANR
+484 NNKNNTKKPPTNR
-497 KRKRKSKLVPD
+497 KRKRKLQLQLVPD
-508 SIINPHNPHDLHPHP
+508 PINPHPHP
-523 NTDDKEQPP
+523 NTDDKEPPP

-537 THQKRPSAPTP
+537 THQKKSSIHTPPT
-548 IPIPTAVKATTSPK
+548 VKATTTVVTTTPK

-581 RWRRRHHNL
+581 RWRRRHHDS

>member
-1 MSYSSCRAHF
+1 MSYSSCRVHF

-18 PLPIHSQQWF
+18 PLLIHSQQWF

-45 LIENLAASKKHFF
+45 LIETLQLQRNIFLLLLLL
-58 FFSAWKSRGGECEQ
+58 AWKSRGGESEQ

-86 QEASSFFSR
+86 QEASSFFSG
-95 FPISLPPFSTMVI
+95 FSIFLLSSFSTMVI
-108 KDGKVHRRSTIT
+108 TDGKVHRRSTITTT

-130 RAYASELA
+130 RAYATELA
-138 SLQKRVKSNPHQ
+138 SLQKRAKSNPHQ

-178 LQHHNKRNN
+178 LHHHNKRNN
-187 NDKRSSSSSNN
+187 NNNNKRSSSS
-198 NKPESESESESPTAV
+198 KPEESPTAV

-220 QTHWSTISLSD
+220 QTHWSTISLTD
-231 LLATPRRSD
+231 LLAAPRRSD

-265 LKSRYSPWDYV
+265 LKSQYSPWDYV

-282 NTACKIQSPKEK
+282 NTACKIQPNKILTQKEK
-294 IWWKIQNI
+294 IWWKIQNT
-302 AYDRRDANGI
+302 AYDRRDADGI

-317 YLTEWYFNAELG
+317 YLTEWYFNSEL

-341 EPGPRGYLPKAW
+341 EPGPRGYVPKAW

-375 PRDERVE
+375 PRGERVE

-387 HDHDHDHALV
+387 HHALV

-404 KNTKATA
+404 NNMEAATA
-411 TATVVEK
+411 ATAVVEK
-418 RSSSSSSMKKISPV
+418 GSSSSSSMKNITPV

-438 SFCRWEKVQQQ
+438 SFCRWEKVQERQK
-449 QEQHQQQ
+449 QHQLRIPSPQ
-456 LKKAPPPPP
+456 
-465 PPPNPTL
+465 PNPTL
-472 PHLPNLPNPSNN
+472 PHLPNPSNNKNN
-484 NNKNNTKKPSANR
+484 NNKKPPTTR

-508 SIINPHNPHDLHPHP
+508 SINPHP
-523 NTDDKEQPP
+523 NTDDKEQPHS
-532 PKRHQ
+532 KRHQ
-537 THQKRPSAPTP
+537 SHQEKHSTPTP
-548 IPIPTAVKATTSPK
+548 TPATVKATTPK

-581 RWRRRHHNL
+581 RWRRRHHDS

>member
-1 MSYSSCRAHF
+1 
-11 FLCSSQT
+11 
-18 PLPIHSQQWF
+18 
-28 QNIDNLSGLCV
+28 
-39 PDMPFS
+39 
-45 LIENLAASKKHFF
+45 
-58 FFSAWKSRGGECEQ
+58 
-72 IARNNHLYASAFLS
+72 
-86 QEASSFFSR
+86 
-95 FPISLPPFSTMVI
+95 MVI
-108 KDGKVHRRSTIT
+108 TDGKVHRRSTIT
-120 TTPPPLNPVE
+120 TTTTTPLNPVE
-130 RAYASELA
+130 RAYATELA

-178 LQHHNKRNN
+178 LHHHNKRNN
-187 NDKRSSSSSNN
+187 SNS
-198 NKPESESESESPTAV
+198 KPEEKEESPTAV

-231 LLATPRRSD
+231 LLAAPRRSD

-265 LKSRYSPWDYV
+265 LKSQYSPWDYV

-282 NTACKIQSPKEK
+282 ESASEQNKHQQQQQQPNKILSPKEK
-294 IWWKIQNI
+294 IWWKIQNT

-317 YLTEWYFNAELG
+317 YLTEWYFNSEL

-341 EPGPRGYLPKAW
+341 EPGPRGYVPKAW

-363 NKGGEWW
+363 NNGGECW
-370 DGGIG
+370 DVGIG

-382 IYCYD
+382 IFYY
-387 HDHDHDHALV
+387 DHALV

-404 KNTKATA
+404 KNTEVTATA
-411 TATVVEK
+411 TAVEK
-418 RSSSSSSMKKISPV
+418 GSSSSIMKKIPV

-449 QEQHQQQ
+449 QQHQF
-456 LKKAPPPPP
+456 KKAAAAPPQ
-465 PPPNPTL
+465 PNPTL
-472 PHLPNLPNPSNN
+472 PHLPNSSNN
-484 NNKNNTKKPSANR
+484 NNNNKKPPTNR
-497 KRKRKSKLVPD
+497 KRKTKLQLVPD
-508 SIINPHNPHDLHPHP
+508 SINPHLHP

-532 PKRHQ
+532 SKRHQ
-537 THQKRPSAPTP
+537 TRNNQNQQKNPPISTPTP
-548 IPIPTAVKATTSPK
+548 TPTTPTPTVTTTTTPK

-581 RWRRRHHNL
+581 RWRRRHHDS

>member
-1 MSYSSCRAHF
+1 
-11 FLCSSQT
+11 
-18 PLPIHSQQWF
+18 
-28 QNIDNLSGLCV
+28 
-39 PDMPFS
+39 
-45 LIENLAASKKHFF
+45 
-58 FFSAWKSRGGECEQ
+58 
-72 IARNNHLYASAFLS
+72 
-86 QEASSFFSR
+86 
-95 FPISLPPFSTMVI
+95 MVI
-108 KDGKVHRRSTIT
+108 TDGKVHRRSTIT
-120 TTPPPLNPVE
+120 TTTTTPPPLNPVE
-130 RAYASELA
+130 QAYASELA

-178 LQHHNKRNN
+178 LHHHNKRNN
-187 NDKRSSSSSNN
+187 NNN
-198 NKPESESESESPTAV
+198 NKRNSNSKPEKESESPTAV

-220 QTHWSTISLSD
+220 QTHWSTISLTD
-231 LLATPRRSD
+231 LLAAPRRSD

-265 LKSRYSPWDYV
+265 LKSQYSPWDYV

-282 NTACKIQSPKEK
+282 ESASEQNKVMRQANKIQTPKEK
-294 IWWKIQNI
+294 IWWKIQNT
-302 AYDRRDANGI
+302 AYDRRDADGI

-317 YLTEWYFNAELG
+317 YLTEWYFNAEL

-341 EPGPRGYLPKAW
+341 EPGPRGYVPKAW

-363 NKGGEWW
+363 NHGGECWE
-370 DGGIG
+370 GGIG

-387 HDHDHDHALV
+387 HALDDDHHALV

-404 KNTKATA
+404 NITEAAT
-411 TATVVEK
+411 TAVEK
-418 RSSSSSSMKKISPV
+418 GSSSSFMKNITPV

-449 QEQHQQQ
+449 QQHQ
-456 LKKAPPPPP
+456 LKKAAAAAPPPS
-465 PPPNPTL
+465 PPNPAL
-472 PHLPNLPNPSNN
+472 PHLPNPSNN
-484 NNKNNTKKPSANR
+484 NNNKKPPTNR
-497 KRKRKSKLVPD
+497 KRKLQLQLVPD
-508 SIINPHNPHDLHPHP
+508 SINPHPHP
-523 NTDDKEQPP
+523 NTEDKEPPP

-537 THQKRPSAPTP
+537 THQKKPSTPTP
-548 IPIPTAVKATTSPK
+548 TPATVKATSTATTTSPK

-581 RWRRRHHNL
+581 RWRRRHHDS

>member
-1 MSYSSCRAHF
+1 
-11 FLCSSQT
+11 
-18 PLPIHSQQWF
+18 
-28 QNIDNLSGLCV
+28 
-39 PDMPFS
+39 
-45 LIENLAASKKHFF
+45 
-58 FFSAWKSRGGECEQ
+58 
-72 IARNNHLYASAFLS
+72 
-86 QEASSFFSR
+86 
-95 FPISLPPFSTMVI
+95 MVI
-108 KDGKVHRRSTIT
+108 TDGKVHRRSTIK
-120 TTPPPLNPVE
+120 TTPPSPLNPVE
-130 RAYASELA
+130 RAYATELA

-163 PKWTLKRKRSLTKSN
+163 SKWTLKRKRSLTKSN
-178 LQHHNKRNN
+178 LHHHNKRNKN
-187 NDKRSSSSSNN
+187 NKRSSSSSNN
-198 NKPESESESESPTAV
+198 SKPESESESPTAV

-220 QTHWSTISLSD
+220 QTHWSTISLTD

-265 LKSRYSPWDYV
+265 LKSQYSPWDYV

-282 NTACKIQSPKEK
+282 TSASGQACKIQSPKEK

-329 RGGVWYRQPKML
+329 PGGVWYRQPKML
-341 EPGPRGYLPKAW
+341 EPGPRGYVPKAW

-363 NKGGEWW
+363 RNKGGEWG
-370 DGGIG
+370 DGRIG

-382 IYCYD
+382 IYCY
-387 HDHDHDHALV
+387 HDHALV

-404 KNTKATA
+404 NNTEATA
-411 TATVVEK
+411 TTAEK
-418 RSSSSSSMKKISPV
+418 RSSSSTMKKITPV

-438 SFCRWEKVQQQ
+438 SFCRREKVQQQ
-449 QEQHQQQ
+449 HQ
-456 LKKAPPPPP
+456 LKKSPPTPPQ
-465 PPPNPTL
+465 PNPTL
-472 PHLPNLPNPSNN
+472 PHLPNPSSN
-484 NNKNNTKKPSANR
+484 NNTKKPPTNR
-497 KRKRKSKLVPD
+497 KRKLQLPLVPD
-508 SIINPHNPHDLHPHP
+508 SINPHLHP
-523 NTDDKEQPP
+523 NTDDKDQPPP

-537 THQKRPSAPTP
+537 TRNNQNQQKDPPISTTPT
-548 IPIPTAVKATTSPK
+548 VKATTTATTTTPK

>member
-1 MSYSSCRAHF
+1 
-11 FLCSSQT
+11 
-18 PLPIHSQQWF
+18 
-28 QNIDNLSGLCV
+28 
-39 PDMPFS
+39 
-45 LIENLAASKKHFF
+45 
-58 FFSAWKSRGGECEQ
+58 
-72 IARNNHLYASAFLS
+72 
-86 QEASSFFSR
+86 
-95 FPISLPPFSTMVI
+95 MVI
-108 KDGKVHRRSTIT
+108 TDGKVHRRSTIT
-120 TTPPPLNPVE
+120 TTTTTPPSLNPAE

-178 LQHHNKRNN
+178 LHHHNKRNN
-187 NDKRSSSSSNN
+187 NNN
-198 NKPESESESESPTAV
+198 NKRNSSSKPEESPTAV

-220 QTHWSTISLSD
+220 QTHWSTISLTD
-231 LLATPRRSD
+231 LLAAPRRSD

-265 LKSRYSPWDYV
+265 LKSQYSPWDYV

-282 NTACKIQSPKEK
+282 ESASEQQPNKFISPKEK
-294 IWWKIQNI
+294 IWWKIQNT

-317 YLTEWYFNAELG
+317 YLTEWYFNAEL

-341 EPGPRGYLPKAW
+341 EPGPRGYLPRAW

-358 VVARR
+358 VDVRRRRRR
-363 NKGGEWW
+363 NVEGEGWW

-387 HDHDHDHALV
+387 HALV

-404 KNTKATA
+404 NNTEA

-418 RSSSSSSMKKISPV
+418 RSSSSSMKKITPV

-449 QEQHQQQ
+449 HQ
-456 LKKAPPPPP
+456 LKKAAAPPPPP
-465 PPPNPTL
+465 PNQT
-472 PHLPNLPNPSNN
+472 LPNPPLPS
-484 NNKNNTKKPSANR
+484 NKNNKKPPTNR
-497 KRKRKSKLVPD
+497 KRKLQPQLVPD
-508 SIINPHNPHDLHPHP
+508 PINPHP
-523 NTDDKEQPP
+523 NTDDKEPPP

-537 THQKRPSAPTP
+537 IHQKKSSTHTPAPAT
-548 IPIPTAVKATTSPK
+548 VKATTPK

>member
-1 MSYSSCRAHF
+1 MAI
-11 FLCSSQT
+11 T
-18 PLPIHSQQWF
+18 
-28 QNIDNLSGLCV
+28 
-39 PDMPFS
+39 
-45 LIENLAASKKHFF
+45 
-58 FFSAWKSRGGECEQ
+58 
-72 IARNNHLYASAFLS
+72 
-86 QEASSFFSR
+86 
-95 FPISLPPFSTMVI
+95 
-108 KDGKVHRRSTIT
+108 DGKVHRRSTIT
-120 TTPPPLNPVE
+120 TTTTPPPLNPAE

-178 LQHHNKRNN
+178 LHHHNKRN
-187 NDKRSSSSSNN
+187 KRNSNS
-198 NKPESESESESPTAV
+198 KPEENEESPTAV

-220 QTHWSTISLSD
+220 QTHWSTISLTD

-265 LKSRYSPWDYV
+265 LKSQYSPWDYV

-282 NTACKIQSPKEK
+282 ESASEQQPNKILTQKEK
-294 IWWKIQNI
+294 IWWKIQNT
-302 AYDRRDANGI
+302 AYDRRDADGI

-317 YLTEWYFNAELG
+317 YLTEWYFNAEL

-341 EPGPRGYLPKAW
+341 EPGPRGYLPRAW

-363 NKGGEWW
+363 NRGGGWG

-382 IYCYD
+382 IFYC
-387 HDHDHDHALV
+387 DHALV

-404 KNTKATA
+404 KNMEASTAATA
-411 TATVVEK
+411 VVEK
-418 RSSSSSSMKKISPV
+418 RSSSSSSSMKKISPV
-432 LDSTGL
+432 IDSTGL

-449 QEQHQQQ
+449 QQQQQ

-465 PPPNPTL
+465 QPNPTL
-472 PHLPNLPNPSNN
+472 PHLPNPSSNN
-484 NNKNNTKKPSANR
+484 NNNNKKPPTNR

-508 SIINPHNPHDLHPHP
+508 SINPHDPHP
-523 NTDDKEQPP
+523 NTDDKEPSPSPSQPPP

-537 THQKRPSAPTP
+537 THQKKPSTPTP
-548 IPIPTAVKATTSPK
+548 TPTTVKATTPK

-581 RWRRRHHNL
+581 RWRRRHHDS

>member
-1 MSYSSCRAHF
+1 
-11 FLCSSQT
+11 
-18 PLPIHSQQWF
+18 
-28 QNIDNLSGLCV
+28 
-39 PDMPFS
+39 
-45 LIENLAASKKHFF
+45 
-58 FFSAWKSRGGECEQ
+58 
-72 IARNNHLYASAFLS
+72 
-86 QEASSFFSR
+86 
-95 FPISLPPFSTMVI
+95 MVI
-108 KDGKVHRRSTIT
+108 TDGKVHRRSTT
-120 TTPPPLNPVE
+120 PPPPLNPVE

-178 LQHHNKRNN
+178 LHHHNKRNKN
-187 NDKRSSSSSNN
+187 NN
-198 NKPESESESESPTAV
+198 NKRNSNSKSEKDSESPTAV

-220 QTHWSTISLSD
+220 QTHWSTISLTD

-282 NTACKIQSPKEK
+282 ESEQPNNKFISPKEK

-341 EPGPRGYLPKAW
+341 EPGPRGYVPKAW

-358 VVARR
+358 VGRR
-363 NKGGEWW
+363 GKRNVEGECCWW

-382 IYCYD
+382 IFYY
-387 HDHDHDHALV
+387 HDHRALV

-404 KNTKATA
+404 KNAEATA
-411 TATVVEK
+411 MATAVEK
-418 RSSSSSSMKKISPV
+418 RSSSSSSSSMKKITPV
-432 LDSTGL
+432 LDSTSL
-438 SFCRWEKVQQQ
+438 SFCRREKSQEQQQ
-449 QEQHQQQ
+449 QHQ

-465 PPPNPTL
+465 PQPNPTP
-472 PHLPNLPNPSNN
+472 PHLPNPSSN
-484 NNKNNTKKPSANR
+484 NNTKKPPTNR
-497 KRKRKSKLVPD
+497 KRKLQLQLVPD

-523 NTDDKEQPP
+523 NTDDKDQPPP

-537 THQKRPSAPTP
+537 THQKKPSTP
-548 IPIPTAVKATTSPK
+548 IPTPTPTTSTTPK

>member
-1 MSYSSCRAHF
+1 
-11 FLCSSQT
+11 
-18 PLPIHSQQWF
+18 
-28 QNIDNLSGLCV
+28 
-39 PDMPFS
+39 
-45 LIENLAASKKHFF
+45 
-58 FFSAWKSRGGECEQ
+58 
-72 IARNNHLYASAFLS
+72 
-86 QEASSFFSR
+86 
-95 FPISLPPFSTMVI
+95 MVI
-108 KDGKVHRRSTIT
+108 TDGKVHRRSTIT
-120 TTPPPLNPVE
+120 TTTTPPPPLSPAE
-130 RAYASELA
+130 RAYATELA

-178 LQHHNKRNN
+178 LHHHNKR
-187 NDKRSSSSSNN
+187 SSNSNN
-198 NKPESESESESPTAV
+198 NKPESEKESESPTAV

-220 QTHWSTISLSD
+220 QTHWSTISLTD
-231 LLATPRRSD
+231 LLAAPRRSD

-265 LKSRYSPWDYV
+265 LKSQYSPWDYV

-282 NTACKIQSPKEK
+282 NTACKIQPNKILTPKEK

-317 YLTEWYFNAELG
+317 YLTEWYFNSEL

-358 VVARR
+358 VGRRRRR
-363 NKGGEWW
+363 NARGEGCWW

-387 HDHDHDHALV
+387 HALV
-397 GVDVESG
+397 GMDVESG
-404 KNTKATA
+404 NNAEAATA
-411 TATVVEK
+411 ATAVEK
-418 RSSSSSSMKKISPV
+418 GSSSSSSMKKISPV

-438 SFCRWEKVQQQ
+438 SFCRWEKAQQR
-449 QEQHQQQ
+449 QQ

-465 PPPNPTL
+465 QPNPTPPHPPNPS
-472 PHLPNLPNPSNN
+472 SNN
-484 NNKNNTKKPSANR
+484 NNKKPPTTL
-497 KRKRKSKLVPD
+497 KRKRKLQLHLVPD
-508 SIINPHNPHDLHPHP
+508 SINPHPHP
-523 NTDDKEQPP
+523 NTDDKDQPPP

-537 THQKRPSAPTP
+537 IHQKKSSTSTP
-548 IPIPTAVKATTSPK
+548 IPTPTTVKATTSPK

-575 AGLSIV
+575 AGLSVV
-581 RWRRRHHNL
+581 RWRRRHRDS

>member
-1 MSYSSCRAHF
+1 
-11 FLCSSQT
+11 
-18 PLPIHSQQWF
+18 
-28 QNIDNLSGLCV
+28 
-39 PDMPFS
+39 
-45 LIENLAASKKHFF
+45 
-58 FFSAWKSRGGECEQ
+58 
-72 IARNNHLYASAFLS
+72 
-86 QEASSFFSR
+86 
-95 FPISLPPFSTMVI
+95 MVI
-108 KDGKVHRRSTIT
+108 TDGKVHRRSTIT
-120 TTPPPLNPVE
+120 TTTPPLNPVE
-130 RAYASELA
+130 RAYATELA

-178 LQHHNKRNN
+178 LHHHNKRNN
-187 NDKRSSSSSNN
+187 KNN
-198 NKPESESESESPTAV
+198 NSNSKPESEKDSESPTAV

-220 QTHWSTISLSD
+220 QTHWSTISLTD

-282 NTACKIQSPKEK
+282 ESASEQPNKILTQKEK
-294 IWWKIQNI
+294 IWWKIQNT

-329 RGGVWYRQPKML
+329 PGGVWYRQPKML
-341 EPGPRGYLPKAW
+341 EPGPRGYVPRAW

-358 VVARR
+358 VDVRRRRRR
-363 NKGGEWW
+363 NVEGECCWC

-387 HDHDHDHALV
+387 HDHALV

-404 KNTKATA
+404 NNTEASK

-418 RSSSSSSMKKISPV
+418 RSSSSTMKKIPV
-432 LDSTGL
+432 IDSTSL

-449 QEQHQQQ
+449 QHQ
-456 LKKAPPPPP
+456 LKKAQ
-465 PPPNPTL
+465 PNPTL

-484 NNKNNTKKPSANR
+484 NNNNNKKPPTNR
-497 KRKRKSKLVPD
+497 KRKLQLQLVPD
-508 SIINPHNPHDLHPHP
+508 SINPHPHPHP
-523 NTDDKEQPP
+523 NTDDKDQPPP

-537 THQKRPSAPTP
+537 THQKKSSTHTPT
-548 IPIPTAVKATTSPK
+548 TATVKATTPK

>member
-1 MSYSSCRAHF
+1 
-11 FLCSSQT
+11 
-18 PLPIHSQQWF
+18 
-28 QNIDNLSGLCV
+28 
-39 PDMPFS
+39 
-45 LIENLAASKKHFF
+45 
-58 FFSAWKSRGGECEQ
+58 
-72 IARNNHLYASAFLS
+72 
-86 QEASSFFSR
+86 
-95 FPISLPPFSTMVI
+95 MVI
-108 KDGKVHRRSTIT
+108 TDGKVHRRSTIT
-120 TTPPPLNPVE
+120 TTTTTTTPLNPVE
-130 RAYASELA
+130 RAYATELA

-178 LQHHNKRNN
+178 LHHHNKRSN
-187 NDKRSSSSSNN
+187 SSSSNS
-198 NKPESESESESPTAV
+198 KPESEKESESPTAV

-231 LLATPRRSD
+231 LLAAPRRSD

-265 LKSRYSPWDYV
+265 LKSKYSPWDYV

-282 NTACKIQSPKEK
+282 NTACKVQSPKEK

-363 NKGGEWW
+363 NKGGECW

-387 HDHDHDHALV
+387 HAIV

-404 KNTKATA
+404 NNMEAATA
-411 TATVVEK
+411 AAVEK
-418 RSSSSSSMKKISPV
+418 GSSSSRKKISPV

-449 QEQHQQQ
+449 EQHQQ
-456 LKKAPPPPP
+456 LKKSPPPP

-472 PHLPNLPNPSNN
+472 PHLPNSYSSSSNN
-484 NNKNNTKKPSANR
+484 NKKPPTNR
-497 KRKRKSKLVPD
+497 KRKLQPQLVPD
-508 SIINPHNPHDLHPHP
+508 SINPHPHP

-532 PKRHQ
+532 PPKRHQ
-537 THQKRPSAPTP
+537 THQKKSSTPTPTPTPTP
-548 IPIPTAVKATTSPK
+548 ITVKVTTSSTPK

-581 RWRRRHHNL
+581 RWRRRHHNS

>member
-1 MSYSSCRAHF
+1 
-11 FLCSSQT
+11 
-18 PLPIHSQQWF
+18 
-28 QNIDNLSGLCV
+28 
-39 PDMPFS
+39 
-45 LIENLAASKKHFF
+45 
-58 FFSAWKSRGGECEQ
+58 
-72 IARNNHLYASAFLS
+72 
-86 QEASSFFSR
+86 
-95 FPISLPPFSTMVI
+95 MVI
-108 KDGKVHRRSTIT
+108 TDGKVHRRSTITTTT

-130 RAYASELA
+130 RAYATELA

-178 LQHHNKRNN
+178 LHHHNKRS
-187 NDKRSSSSSNN
+187 KS
-198 NKPESESESESPTAV
+198 KPEENEESPTAV

-220 QTHWSTISLSD
+220 QTHWSTISLTD

-265 LKSRYSPWDYV
+265 LKSQYSPWDYV

-282 NTACKIQSPKEK
+282 ESASEQQPNKFISPKEK
-294 IWWKIQNI
+294 IWWKIQNT
-302 AYDRRDANGI
+302 AYDRRDADGI

-317 YLTEWYFNAELG
+317 YLTEWYFNAEL

-341 EPGPRGYLPKAW
+341 EPGPRGYVPKAW

-363 NKGGEWW
+363 NNGGECW

-382 IYCYD
+382 IFYY
-387 HDHDHDHALV
+387 HDHDHDHARV
-397 GVDVESG
+397 GVDGESG
-404 KNTKATA
+404 NNTKATA
-411 TATVVEK
+411 TAVEK
-418 RSSSSSSMKKISPV
+418 RSSSSSSSMKNITPV
-432 LDSTGL
+432 IDSTGL
-438 SFCRWEKVQQQ
+438 SFCRWEKVQDQ
-449 QEQHQQQ
+449 QHQ
-456 LKKAPPPPP
+456 LRIPAAAPP

-472 PHLPNLPNPSNN
+472 PHTPNPSNN
-484 NNKNNTKKPSANR
+484 NNNNTKKPPTTLAR
-497 KRKRKSKLVPD
+497 KRKLQLVPD
-508 SIINPHNPHDLHPHP
+508 PINPHPHP
-523 NTDDKEQPP
+523 NTEDKEPPP

-537 THQKRPSAPTP
+537 TYQKKPYTTPATPT
-548 IPIPTAVKATTSPK
+548 TVKATSPK

>member
-1 MSYSSCRAHF
+1 MSYSSCRAHL

-45 LIENLAASKKHFF
+45 LTENLAASKKHFFF

-86 QEASSFFSR
+86 QEASSSFFLR
-95 FPISLPPFSTMVI
+95 ILNLCPPFSTMVI
-108 KDGKVHRRSTIT
+108 TDGKVHRRSTIT
-120 TTPPPLNPVE
+120 TTKTTTPLNPVE
-130 RAYASELA
+130 RAYATELA
-138 SLQKRVKSNPHQ
+138 SLQKRAKSNPHQ

-178 LQHHNKRNN
+178 LHHHNKRNN
-187 NDKRSSSSSNN
+187 NSSNS
-198 NKPESESESESPTAV
+198 KPESEKESESPTAV

-220 QTHWSTISLSD
+220 QTHWSTISLTD
-231 LLATPRRSD
+231 LLAAPRRSD

-282 NTACKIQSPKEK
+282 TSASEQPNKGMQQPNKILSPKEK

-329 RGGVWYRQPKML
+329 CGGVWYRQPKML
-341 EPGPRGYLPKAW
+341 EPGPRGYVPKAW

-387 HDHDHDHALV
+387 HAIV

-404 KNTKATA
+404 NNMEATA
-411 TATVVEK
+411 MATAVEK
-418 RSSSSSSMKKISPV
+418 GSSSSSSMKNITPV
-432 LDSTGL
+432 IDSTGL
-438 SFCRWEKVQQQ
+438 SCCRWEKVQQQ
-449 QEQHQQQ
+449 QEQHQQ
-456 LKKAPPPPP
+456 LKKAAAPPPPA
-465 PPPNPTL
+465 PPNPTL
-472 PHLPNLPNPSNN
+472 PHLPNPSSND
-484 NNKNNTKKPSANR
+484 NTKKPPTNR
-497 KRKRKSKLVPD
+497 KRKRKLQLQLVPD
-508 SIINPHNPHDLHPHP
+508 SINPHPHP
-523 NTDDKEQPP
+523 NTDDKDQPPP

-537 THQKRPSAPTP
+537 IHQKKPSTPTPTP
-548 IPIPTAVKATTSPK
+548 IPTPTTVKATTPK

>member
-1 MSYSSCRAHF
+1 
-11 FLCSSQT
+11 
-18 PLPIHSQQWF
+18 
-28 QNIDNLSGLCV
+28 
-39 PDMPFS
+39 
-45 LIENLAASKKHFF
+45 
-58 FFSAWKSRGGECEQ
+58 
-72 IARNNHLYASAFLS
+72 
-86 QEASSFFSR
+86 
-95 FPISLPPFSTMVI
+95 MVI
-108 KDGKVHRRSTIT
+108 TDGKVHRRSTITTTT

-150 DYYYHD
+150 DYYYHA

-178 LQHHNKRNN
+178 LHHHNKRKN
-187 NDKRSSSSSNN
+187 SSS
-198 NKPESESESESPTAV
+198 KSEKESESPTAV

-220 QTHWSTISLSD
+220 QTHWSTISLTD

-265 LKSRYSPWDYV
+265 LKSQYSPWDYV
-276 SNGALP
+276 SNGVLP
-282 NTACKIQSPKEK
+282 ASRQANKIQTPKEK
-294 IWWKIQNI
+294 IWWKIQNT
-302 AYDRRDANGI
+302 AYDRRDADGI

-317 YLTEWYFNAELG
+317 YLTEWYFNAEL

-341 EPGPRGYLPKAW
+341 EPGPRGYVPKAW

-363 NKGGEWW
+363 NQGGECW

-382 IYCYD
+382 IFCY
-387 HDHDHDHALV
+387 DHALV

-404 KNTKATA
+404 NITEATA
-411 TATVVEK
+411 ATAVVEK
-418 RSSSSSSMKKISPV
+418 GSSSSSMKKISPV

-438 SFCRWEKVQQQ
+438 SFCRWEKVQ
-449 QEQHQQQ
+449 EQHQ
-456 LKKAPPPPP
+456 LKKAPPPS
-465 PPPNPTL
+465 PPPNPAL
-472 PHLPNLPNPSNN
+472 PHLPNPPLPSN
-484 NNKNNTKKPSANR
+484 NNTKKPPTNR
-497 KRKRKSKLVPD
+497 KRKRKSKLQLVPD
-508 SIINPHNPHDLHPHP
+508 SINPHLHP

-537 THQKRPSAPTP
+537 THQKKLSTP
-548 IPIPTAVKATTSPK
+548 IPTPTPTVKATTPK

-581 RWRRRHHNL
+581 RWRRRHHNS

>member
-1 MSYSSCRAHF
+1 
-11 FLCSSQT
+11 
-18 PLPIHSQQWF
+18 
-28 QNIDNLSGLCV
+28 
-39 PDMPFS
+39 
-45 LIENLAASKKHFF
+45 
-58 FFSAWKSRGGECEQ
+58 
-72 IARNNHLYASAFLS
+72 
-86 QEASSFFSR
+86 
-95 FPISLPPFSTMVI
+95 MVI
-108 KDGKVHRRSTIT
+108 TDGKVHRRSTIT
-120 TTPPPLNPVE
+120 TTTTTTPLNPVE
-130 RAYASELA
+130 RAYATELA

-178 LQHHNKRNN
+178 LHHHNKR
-187 NDKRSSSSSNN
+187 SSSNN
-198 NKPESESESESPTAV
+198 NSKPEKESESPTAV

-220 QTHWSTISLSD
+220 QTHWSTISLTD

-265 LKSRYSPWDYV
+265 LKSQYSPWDYV

-282 NTACKIQSPKEK
+282 ESASEQNKHQQQQQRQANKILTPKEK
-294 IWWKIQNI
+294 IWWKIQNT

-317 YLTEWYFNAELG
+317 YLTEWYYNAEL

-341 EPGPRGYLPKAW
+341 EPGPRGYVPKAW

-363 NKGGEWW
+363 RRRRNVEGECCW
-370 DGGIG
+370 DVGIG
-375 PRDERVE
+375 PRGERVE

-387 HDHDHDHALV
+387 HDHDHDHAIV

-404 KNTKATA
+404 NHMEASTA
-411 TATVVEK
+411 ATVVEK
-418 RSSSSSSMKKISPV
+418 GSSSSSSMKKITPV

-438 SFCRWEKVQQQ
+438 SFCRWEKVQEQ
-449 QEQHQQQ
+449 QEQQQQ
-456 LKKAPPPPP
+456 LKKAPPP

-472 PHLPNLPNPSNN
+472 PHLPNPSNN
-484 NNKNNTKKPSANR
+484 NDNNNNNTKKPPTNR
-497 KRKRKSKLVPD
+497 KRKLQPQLVPD
-508 SIINPHNPHDLHPHP
+508 SINPHP
-523 NTDDKEQPP
+523 NTDDKDQPP

-537 THQKRPSAPTP
+537 TRNNQTHQKKPSTPTT
-548 IPIPTAVKATTSPK
+548 PTVKATTTATSTTPK

-581 RWRRRHHNL
+581 RWRRRHYDS

>member
-1 MSYSSCRAHF
+1 
-11 FLCSSQT
+11 
-18 PLPIHSQQWF
+18 
-28 QNIDNLSGLCV
+28 
-39 PDMPFS
+39 
-45 LIENLAASKKHFF
+45 
-58 FFSAWKSRGGECEQ
+58 
-72 IARNNHLYASAFLS
+72 
-86 QEASSFFSR
+86 
-95 FPISLPPFSTMVI
+95 MVI
-108 KDGKVHRRSTIT
+108 TDGKVHRRSTIT
-120 TTPPPLNPVE
+120 TTTTPTTPLNPVE
-130 RAYASELA
+130 RAYATELA

-163 PKWTLKRKRSLTKSN
+163 SKWTLKRKRSLTKSN
-178 LQHHNKRNN
+178 LHHHNKR
-187 NDKRSSSSSNN
+187 SSS
-198 NKPESESESESPTAV
+198 KPEEKEESPTAV

-231 LLATPRRSD
+231 LLAAPRRSD

-265 LKSRYSPWDYV
+265 LKSQYSPWDYV

-282 NTACKIQSPKEK
+282 ESASEKPNKGQQQQQQQQQPNKIQSPKEK
-294 IWWKIQNI
+294 IWWKIQNT

-317 YLTEWYFNAELG
+317 YLTEWYFNSEL

-341 EPGPRGYLPKAW
+341 EPGPRGYVPKAW

-363 NKGGEWW
+363 NNGGECW
-370 DGGIG
+370 DVGIG

-387 HDHDHDHALV
+387 HALV

-404 KNTKATA
+404 NNTEVTA
-411 TATVVEK
+411 TAVEK
-418 RSSSSSSMKKISPV
+418 GKKSTPV

-449 QEQHQQQ
+449 QQ
-456 LKKAPPPPP
+456 LRIPPPPATAPP

-472 PHLPNLPNPSNN
+472 PHLPNPNN
-484 NNKNNTKKPSANR
+484 NNIKKPPTNR
-497 KRKRKSKLVPD
+497 KRKLQLQLVPD
-508 SIINPHNPHDLHPHP
+508 SINPHLHP
-523 NTDDKEQPP
+523 NTDDKDQPP
-532 PKRHQ
+532 PKRHK
-537 THQKRPSAPTP
+537 THQKKPSTPTP
-548 IPIPTAVKATTSPK
+548 TTVKATTPK

-581 RWRRRHHNL
+581 RWRRRHHDS